1 MNIMKNKSL
10 ILPFLLLLLLAQRA
24 SAIELSDSTKVK
36 LIDLEKL
43 NQIVDS
49 SKAKVNWVIIYTNDC
64 GGTSYILNDAIKLK
78 ANYQDKLNVILCSSE
93 SMNKLKEV
101 EELMMKFKISWE
113 TYIIDGSK
121 FKEKKSD
128 DRYKGFDFRNSL
140 CKSCHIDPIGVP
152 YSFLIDDKQN
162 VIFSGYPAKNDISA
176 LIKYIIE

>member
-1 MNIMKNKSL
+1 MKKSL
-10 ILPFLLLLLLAQRA
+10 IFPFFILFLFAQNA
-24 SAIELSDSTKVK
+24 SAIELSDSVKVK

-43 NQIVDS
+43 NQLVDS
-49 SKAKVNWVIIYTNDC
+49 SKAKVNWVIIYTNNC
-64 GGTSYILNDAIKLK
+64 GGTSYILKDAIELK
-78 ANYQDKLNVILCSSE
+78 AKYQDNLNVILCSSE
-93 SMNKLKEV
+93 PMSKIKDV
-101 EELMMKFKISWE
+101 EELMIKFNIHWD

-140 CKSCHIDPIGVP
+140 CKSCHVDPIGVP

-162 VIFSGYPAKNDISA
+162 VIFSGYPVKNDISA